1 MADITIEFP
10 DGKKKQFDAE
20 ATTKDVAQ
28 SIAIS
33 LAKKAVA
40 GKLDDG
46 KLIDLNAPLKHDGK
60 IEIVTKDSEDGL
72 AVLRQSVALLTKVA
86 LKESFPSIQFGEEV
100 GDENGFYVDTDKE
113 DGQVSVDSLPAI
125 SDKVQAFI
133 NQKNWR
139 LSTFA

>member
-40 GKLDDG
+40 GKLDG